1 LRGTVSAGGI
11 YYGSIAIS
19 GASVPMQV
27 PYMFLSPVGLAG
39 TVNLDAVSGDQ
50 DQAIT
55 GQVIPDGQVAFQLID
70 PNGVPVTGVP
80 VSFSQGR
87 GSVPLT
93 LSDTSSNTD
102 NYGYAYATVTIG
114 SQPGTY
120 VVNARGGGQSY
131 QFTGSVSLQPVVTTG
146 GVGNAA
152 NFTAP
157 VAPGSYATIFGSNLS
172 YTTDENYSALRL
184 PLAMDQVTVSFDA
197 AATGS
202 LPAISVPGHL
212 VYVSPGQ
219 INIQVPWELQ
229 GYPSAQM
236 KVTLFEYGFG
246 NVVIVTLANYTP
258 AIFGSSVAAA
268 VDVNGHVISASNAA
282 TRGSFIELFC
292 NGLGPVTNQPASGD
306 SAVASPL
313 SSTTSQATVTI
324 GGVSAKVTFSG
335 LASGFPG
342 LYQVNLQIPTNIQA
356 GNQPIIVSIGGVSSP
371 ASTLP
376 VK

>member
-1 LRGTVSAGGI
+1 
-11 YYGSIAIS
+11 
-19 GASVPMQV
+19 MQV

-39 TVNLDAVSGDQ
+39 AAHLDAVSGDQ
-50 DQAIT
+50 DQAIA

-70 PNGVPVTGVP
+70 ASGVPVTGVP

-120 VVNARGGGQSY
+120 VVNASGGGQSY

-146 GVGNAA
+146 GVGDAV

-246 NVVIVTLANYTP
+246 NVVTVPLANYTP

-268 VDVNGHVISASNAA
+268 EDVNGHVISASNAA

-306 SAVASPL
+306 SAVASPF

-324 GGVSAKVTFSG
+324 GGVSANVTFSG